1 MSLDES
7 LRRIL
12 RDEVRAVLREE
23 IGTLLD
29 KLDEHAAVESSAS
42 SSSEFLT
49 TKEAAAIARVGASTI
64 RTWIGNGS
72 LKRYGRGNHFLVARH
87 ELEQWLTGE
96 DETTSI
102 DLSVDDLANAIV
114 AKACGT

>member
-1 MSLDES
+1 MSLDEA

-12 RDEVRAVLREE
+12 RDELRVVVREE

-29 KLDEHAAVESSAS
+29 KLEEHATVETAVS

-96 DETTSI
+96 DESTSV